1 MDREKINV
9 FLANKSDM
17 FPSESL
23 PMLKERLE
31 QASPEQDMVIL
42 ATSLT
47 SPTVTLIVSI
57 FVGELGIDRFII
69 GDVGIGIG
77 KLLLTLCCG
86 IGFIWWLIDLFLI
99 MGATRKKNL
108 KKILLAIG

>member
-9 FLANKSDM
+9 FLVYKSDM

-57 FVGELGIDRFII
+57 FVGAFGIDRFII

-77 KLLLTLCCG
+77 KLLLTPCCG
-86 IGFIWWLIDLFLI
+86 IGWLIDLFLI

>member
-1 MDREKINV
+1 MDIEKINV

-17 FPSESL
+17 FPLESL
-23 PMLKERLE
+23 PMLKERLA

-47 SPTVTLIVSI
+47 SPTVALIVSI
-57 FVGELGIDRFII
+57 FVGEFGIDRFII
-69 GDVGIGIG
+69 GDIGMGIG

-86 IGFIWWLIDLFLI
+86 VGFIWWLIDLFLI

-108 KKILLAIG
+108 NKILLAIG